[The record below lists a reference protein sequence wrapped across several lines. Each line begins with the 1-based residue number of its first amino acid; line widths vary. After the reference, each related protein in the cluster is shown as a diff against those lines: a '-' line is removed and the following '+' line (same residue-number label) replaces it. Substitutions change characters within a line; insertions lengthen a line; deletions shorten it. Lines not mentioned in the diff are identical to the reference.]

1 MAATIAIGIALLRFV
16 VFDTVASINITHRL
30 LFVWLFAL
38 LFFALLTAFF
48 TKMTALTFNF
58 TLKSISLP
66 VRI

>member
-30 LFVWLFAL
+30 LFVWLLPFYFCFYSL
-38 LFFALLTAFF
+38 SF

-58 TLKSISLP
+58 TLKSVSFP
-66 VRI
+66 DRF

>member
-1 MAATIAIGIALLRFV
+1 M
-16 VFDTVASINITHRL
+16 
-30 LFVWLFAL
+30 FVWLFAL